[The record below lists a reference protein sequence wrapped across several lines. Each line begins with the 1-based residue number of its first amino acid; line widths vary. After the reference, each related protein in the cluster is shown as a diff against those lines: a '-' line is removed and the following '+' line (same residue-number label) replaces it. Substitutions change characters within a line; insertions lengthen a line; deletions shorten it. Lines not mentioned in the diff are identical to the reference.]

1 LYTEICNKV
10 QSMLFLHMQ
19 ATLVVKAVQQ

>member
-1 LYTEICNKV
+1 
-10 QSMLFLHMQ
+10 MQ